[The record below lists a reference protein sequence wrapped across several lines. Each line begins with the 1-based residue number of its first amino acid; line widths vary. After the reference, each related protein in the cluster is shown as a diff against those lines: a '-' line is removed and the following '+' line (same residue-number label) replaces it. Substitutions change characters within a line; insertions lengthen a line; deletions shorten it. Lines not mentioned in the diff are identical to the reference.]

1 MARESAPC
9 SIRRMSKHR
18 DQRLNLWMTA
28 ARQSPDFGL
37 RLLAQLPPAARAEA
51 VRQWSQPAGVAPA
64 AKPGVKK
71 CAAPAIK
78 TFSSAQLEAFAR
90 SVGRVG

>member
-1 MARESAPC
+1 
-9 SIRRMSKHR
+9 MSKHR
-18 DQRLNLWMTA
+18 DQRFNQWMTA

-37 RLLAQLPPAARAEA
+37 RLLAQLPPSARAEA
-51 VRQWSQPAGVAPA
+51 LRQWSQPASVAAP
-64 AKPGVKK
+64 KPGLKK
-71 CAAPAIK
+71 CSAPAIT

>member
-1 MARESAPC
+1 
-9 SIRRMSKHR
+9 MSKHP
-18 DQRLNLWMTA
+18 DQRFNEWMTA

-51 VRQWSQPAGVAPA
+51 VRQWSQPASVTPEP
-64 AKPGVKK
+64 KPGLKK
-71 CAAPAIK
+71 CGSAPAIK

>member
-1 MARESAPC
+1 
-9 SIRRMSKHR
+9 MSKHR
-18 DQRLNLWMTA
+18 DQRFNLWMTA

-51 VRQWSQPAGVAPA
+51 VRQWSQPASVAPA
-64 AKPGVKK
+64 PKPGLAK
-71 CAAPAIK
+71 CAAPAAIK

>member
-1 MARESAPC
+1 
-9 SIRRMSKHR
+9 MSKNPER
-18 DQRLNLWMTA
+18 FNVWMTA

-51 VRQWSQPAGVAPA
+51 VRCWSQPTTA
-64 AKPGVKK
+64 
-71 CAAPAIK
+71 AAPARPGLKKCGPTAPIK

>member
-1 MARESAPC
+1 
-9 SIRRMSKHR
+9 MSKPS
-18 DQRLNLWMTA
+18 DQRFNVWMTA

-37 RLLAQLPPAARAEA
+37 RLLAQLPPGARAEA
-51 VRQWSQPAGVAPA
+51 VRQWSQPMPAPA
-64 AKPGVKK
+64 PKPGLKK
-71 CAAPAIK
+71 CAPPAIK

>member
-1 MARESAPC
+1 
-9 SIRRMSKHR
+9 MSKNPER
-18 DQRLNLWMTA
+18 FNVWMTA

-51 VRQWSQPAGVAPA
+51 VRCWSQPTSAAPP
-64 AKPGVKK
+64 AKPGLKK
-71 CAAPAIK
+71 CGPTAPIK

>member
-1 MARESAPC
+1 
-9 SIRRMSKHR
+9 MSKHSER
-18 DQRLNLWMTA
+18 FNVWMTA

-51 VRQWSQPAGVAPA
+51 VRCWSQPAASAAPG
-64 AKPGVKK
+64 KPGLKK
-71 CAAPAIK
+71 CGATPAIK

>member
-1 MARESAPC
+1 
-9 SIRRMSKHR
+9 MSKHP
-18 DQRLNLWMTA
+18 DQRFKQWMTA

-51 VRQWSQPAGVAPA
+51 VRHWSQPTSLAPA
-64 AKPGVKK
+64 PKPGLKK
-71 CAAPAIK
+71 CAAPAIT

>member
-1 MARESAPC
+1 
-9 SIRRMSKHR
+9 MSKHR
-18 DQRLNLWMTA
+18 DQRFNQWMTA

-51 VRQWSQPAGVAPA
+51 VQHWSQAASAAPT
-64 AKPGVKK
+64 AKPGLKK
-71 CAAPAIK
+71 CGPAAPIK